1 MSDKNIYNMVSVVV
15 PIYNTKPYIR
25 KCVESILN
33 QTYLNIELI
42 LVDDGST
49 DGSGDVCDEYA
60 KRYEKIGVIHQE
72 NMGLLSARKTGVN
85 AASGQYI
92 LFVDSDDYIE
102 NDLIDELMHGMLSEE
117 TDLVVSYLLY
127 EDEGMIV
134 KSDAYIQDGRYKKE
148 KILGYLI
155 DNEISGGTGMPVSM
169 CGKLFVRDKLGKAFR
184 RINKRLSYGEDLAE
198 LLFFIEEA
206 EWITFISK
214 WGYHYVKRNGSM
226 SCSASVDYFR
236 EIKELY
242 DYIETECKVNQS
254 DPEILKQANYFIRY
268 LLVETTQEV
277 FPSVDI
283 GFIPFVPPFE
293 MIPRDCRLAVYGAGR
308 VGKSMVKCLSQNHFV
323 TLCGWFDQNA
333 GRKIYSIEIEEPE
346 KIQEAQFDYILIAVA
361 IKDYMIQIKERLEK
375 TGVPKEK
382 IIWKKPYCG

>member
-148 KILGYLI
+148 K
-155 DNEISGGTGMPVSM
+155 
-169 CGKLFVRDKLGKAFR
+169 
-184 RINKRLSYGEDLAE
+184 
-198 LLFFIEEA
+198 
-206 EWITFISK
+206 
-214 WGYHYVKRNGSM
+214 
-226 SCSASVDYFR
+226 
-236 EIKELY
+236 
-242 DYIETECKVNQS
+242 
-254 DPEILKQANYFIRY
+254 
-268 LLVETTQEV
+268 
-277 FPSVDI
+277 DI
-283 GFIPFVPPFE
+283 GI
-293 MIPRDCRLAVYGAGR
+293 
-308 VGKSMVKCLSQNHFV
+308 
-323 TLCGWFDQNA
+323 FD
-333 GRKIYSIEIEEPE
+333 
-346 KIQEAQFDYILIAVA
+346 
-361 IKDYMIQIKERLEK
+361 
-375 TGVPKEK
+375 
-382 IIWKKPYCG
+382 